1 MNYLVARKNHV
12 ATHRSTTFVV
22 ILAALFLSGCK
33 QQVTKS
39 VTTLIPEST
48 HTRILL
54 PSAIPSLT
62 SSPPHEPTATPG
74 CEQVAGKIESG
85 SYQGAVS
92 AKEIR
97 VIVYL
102 PPCYGMN
109 DQQYPVV
116 YALHG
121 YPLDEKHWLELGI
134 IETIEEG
141 YRSGKWPHFLV
152 VLPQIPEDLNVRT
165 DGGEG
170 SYEEEFIS
178 GLVPYIVERYRVRGG
193 ADSTALVGVSRG
205 GVWSLEIGLRNPD
218 AFGTV
223 AALSPA
229 LHVSYPRPAFDPFV
243 IVREAVS
250 LPDRLFLSA
259 GYDEGG
265 FHVKTVE
272 FILLLDSLDIPH
284 TYLETPGAHETSTW
298 IGIMGDLITFLTG
311 TW

>member
-1 MNYLVARKNHV
+1 V
-12 ATHRSTTFVV
+12 
-22 ILAALFLSGCK
+22 
-33 QQVTKS
+33 
-39 VTTLIPEST
+39 
-48 HTRILL
+48 
-54 PSAIPSLT
+54 
-62 SSPPHEPTATPG
+62 TPG

-205 GVWSLEIGLRNPD
+205 GVWSLEIGLRNP
-218 AFGTV
+218 
-223 AALSPA
+223 
-229 LHVSYPRPAFDPFV
+229 
-243 IVREAVS
+243 VS

-284 TYLETPGAHETSTW
+284 TYLETPGAHEASTW